1 MITLVY
7 GTQTYTCSEEE
18 AAAILKIQAVM
29 KATKWELPSQTKEDG
44 TTIRR
49 GKNINK
55 RSATTKGTEPGDN
68 SSEQAKVSHRDST
81 DKE

>member
-7 GTQTYTCSEEE
+7 GNQTHTCSEEE
-18 AAAILKIQAVM
+18 AAAILKIQSVM
-29 KATKWELPSQTKEDG
+29 GDTKWELPSQTKEDG

-55 RSATTKGTEPGDN
+55 GSATTKGTEPGDD
-68 SSEQAKVSHRDST
+68 SPEQAAVPHGDGT
-81 DKE
+81 DKK